1 MKPRVGIFGFTG
13 CAGDQLMILNLEDE
27 LLDLVGALDLK
38 SFTMASSAVEDSE
51 YDVAFV
57 EGSITTPKQK
67 QKLEEVRKKAKLLVA
82 IGDCAAWGGVQA
94 SCNGI
99 LTVGEKMKEVY
110 GDEKVWEIYESK
122 PLSAYVKVDFVLPG
136 CPIEK
141 EEFLRAAASLL
152 RGDLPEAVDYPVCVE
167 CKLRENGCLMLEGKL
182 CLGPLT
188 VGGCKARC
196 PSLRVD
202 CIGCRGVIEGEA
214 RVKSAMQVFKEAG
227 FKPDYVRARLRMFAA
242 NYPEILEVKG

>member
-1 MKPRVGIFGFTG
+1 MKKPRVGIFGFTG

-27 LLDLVGALDLK
+27 LLDLVGALDIK
-38 SFTMASSAVEDSE
+38 SFTMASSLVEDDE

-67 QKLEEVRKKAKLLVA
+67 EKLEQIRNKSKLLVA

-99 LTVGEKMKEVY
+99 VSVSKKMVEVY
-110 GDEKVWEIYESK
+110 GSRNVWEIYESK

-141 EEFLRAAASLL
+141 EEFLRAATSLL
-152 RGDLPEAVDYPVCVE
+152 HGDIPEAVDYPVCVE
-167 CKLRENGCLMLEGKL
+167 CKLRENGCVLLEGRL
-182 CLGPLT
+182 CLGPIT
-188 VGGCKARC
+188 PGGCKARC
-196 PSLRVD
+196 PSLGVD
-202 CIGCRGVIEGEA
+202 CIGCRGVIDGES
-214 RVKSAMQVFKEAG
+214 RIKSAIEVFKEAG
-227 FKPDYVRARLRMFAA
+227 FEKDYVKKRLRMFAA
-242 NYPEILEVKG
+242 NYPEILEVK